1 MGHKVLG
8 HDRLLGV
15 RPQEVTE
22 ETVAGLDDFW
32 GRAEIIGHDN
42 VRSARMYDV
51 ITDNTED
58 RDIGTAESVDGLLG
72 ITDDKKVLPPQ
83 LTSCRPRKQVNQFF
97 LLLIRILEL
106 VDHDVVKTMLV
117 GPADFGIIP
126 QKRDRPSCKERE
138 TKNFLTQG
146 FFFETVRKAVQ
157 QAIPRFGIRNGHFI
171 ACVTLKFD

>member
-72 ITDDKKVLPPQ
+72 ITDDK
-83 LTSCRPRKQVNQFF
+83 RFFPRSS
-97 LLLIRILEL
+97 L
-106 VDHDVVKTMLV
+106 
-117 GPADFGIIP
+117 
-126 QKRDRPSCKERE
+126 
-138 TKNFLTQG
+138 
-146 FFFETVRKAVQ
+146 AV
-157 QAIPRFGIRNGHFI
+157 APESR
-171 ACVTLKFD
+171 

>member
-97 LLLIRILEL
+97 CCSF
-106 VDHDVVKTMLV
+106 VSWNSSTMM
-117 GPADFGIIP
+117 
-126 QKRDRPSCKERE
+126 
-138 TKNFLTQG
+138 
-146 FFFETVRKAVQ
+146 
-157 QAIPRFGIRNGHFI
+157 
-171 ACVTLKFD
+171 